1 MENCYTTGQTES
13 PGRVRGHVDGAQKVV
28 PDLQLCAPFSL
39 SPKFQ
44 EFSGWVEGFENSGAS
59 TLVELG
65 EVGS

>member
-1 MENCYTTGQTES
+1 M
-13 PGRVRGHVDGAQKVV
+13 DGAQKVV